1 MTRPSRVE
9 MLLEVAGVI
18 ARRSTC
24 NRLNV
29 GAVIARDGRI
39 LATGYNGPPKGME
52 HCNHLITTWDAS
64 KDPACQLAV
73 HAEANAIAFSARYGT
88 ALDGSELFVTHSPCH
103 NCAKLV
109 INAGIIR
116 VYYAIEY
123 RESHGLD
130 LLGLAG
136 VDTPWGNGQS

>member
-39 LATGYNGPPKGME
+39 LTTGYNGPPKGME
-52 HCNHLITTWDAS
+52 HCEHDLHEG
-64 KDPACQLAV
+64 ACQLAV
-73 HAEANAIAFSARYGT
+73 HSEANAIAFSARYGT
-88 ALDGSELFVTHSPCH
+88 ALDGAELFITHSPCH
-103 NCAKLV
+103 NCAKLI

-123 RESHGLD
+123 REPHGLD
-130 LLGLAG
+130 LLELAG
-136 VDTPWGNGQS
+136 VETQWVSDPS